1 VSLDSLI
8 LNELRQLSQK
18 VDGLIRGHNGLVEIL
33 RHQGRKVA
41 TILDVLAADETKLA
55 TLQTGIEALIAALK
69 NPSNVLTPE
78 AQAAADAL
86 SAHFDSV
93 QAEVDTALPSQ
104 AAPTQPAAGPDAG
117 AVGV

>member
-1 VSLDSLI
+1 MTQEEYLLLMRVAEQVGRI
-8 LNELRQLSQK
+8 QQIVVELAQ
-18 VDGLIRGHNGLVEIL
+18 GHNGLVEIL
-33 RHQGRKVA
+33 KHQGRRMA
-41 TILDVLAADETKLA
+41 TILDVLAADDAKLA

-86 SAHFDSV
+86 SAHFDTV

-104 AAPTQPAAGPDAG
+104 GGGPVTPTA
-117 AVGV
+117 